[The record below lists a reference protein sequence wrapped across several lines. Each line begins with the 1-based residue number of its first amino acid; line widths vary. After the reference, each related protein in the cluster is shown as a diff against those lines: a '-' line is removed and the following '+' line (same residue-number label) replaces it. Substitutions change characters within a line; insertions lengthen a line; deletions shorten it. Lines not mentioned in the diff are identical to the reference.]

1 MKRIAIR
8 ALLLL
13 MLTGSGEAADK
24 VRLSISAVDIS
35 FLTSGVASKRGFFR
49 DEGLDVEIIRMNA
62 NVSVTALSTGDIDY
76 TMIFASVV
84 RGALRGMPMRVV
96 ASFMDS
102 STHLLIARPEY
113 KSLKDLKGKTLAVS
127 TFGATSDV
135 AARMMFKQG
144 GLDPER
150 ELKIIPLGGERARY
164 IALREGIVD
173 VAVLSPPTDSEASR
187 LGFNVLSRF
196 FEHFKLPFTGLGVN
210 TKKLK
215 EKPDEVKRMI
225 KAALRANRFVRQNR
239 EGTIQ
244 TMMDWIRVDRESAA
258 ATYDG
263 TWRIFSEDGSIP
275 ENGLKLVIDQGREAM
290 KIERPVAN
298 SEVAD
303 LSILRDVQKELGS
316 KLLGR
321 FPSFSPAIKA
331 LEVSRSTTS
340 SQGPSTP
347 TRIGRTAISWRCRQ
361 SARRS
366 TAIARPKKL
375 RGQAFFLASSD
386 AAFISRVTL
395 DVGGSMNA

>member
-1 MKRIAIR
+1 MKRVALIV
-8 ALLLL
+8 ALL
-13 MLTGSGEAADK
+13 MWADTSAAADK

-35 FLTSGVASKRGFFR
+35 FLTAGLASKRGFFR

-62 NVSVTALSTGDIDY
+62 NVSITALSTGDIDY

-84 RGALRGMPMRVV
+84 RGALRGMPMKVV
-96 ASFMDS
+96 SSYMDS

-144 GLDPER
+144 GVDPER
-150 ELKIIPLGGERARY
+150 ELKIIPLGAERSRY
-164 IALREGIVD
+164 TALREGIVD
-173 VAVLSPPTDSEASR
+173 VAVLSPPADSEATR

-244 TMMDWIRVDRESAA
+244 TLMDWVHVDRESAA
-258 ATYDG
+258 ATYDS
-263 TWRIFSEDGSIP
+263 TWRIFSEDGNIAES
-275 ENGLKLVIDQGREAM
+275 GLRLVIDQGRQAM
-290 KIERPVAN
+290 KIDRPVAIE
-298 SEVAD
+298 EVAD
-303 LSILRDVQKELGS
+303 FAPLREAQKELGI
-316 KLLGR
+316 KGR
-321 FPSFSPAIKA
+321 
-331 LEVSRSTTS
+331 
-340 SQGPSTP
+340 
-347 TRIGRTAISWRCRQ
+347 
-361 SARRS
+361 
-366 TAIARPKKL
+366 
-375 RGQAFFLASSD
+375 
-386 AAFISRVTL
+386 
-395 DVGGSMNA
+395 

>member
-1 MKRIAIR
+1 MKPV
-8 ALLLL
+8 ALIVVLL
-13 MLTGSGEAADK
+13 MWADTSVAADK

-35 FLTSGVASKRGFFR
+35 FLTAGLASKRGFFR

-62 NVSVTALSTGDIDY
+62 NVSITALSTGDIDY

-84 RGALRGMPMRVV
+84 RGALRGMPMKVV
-96 ASFMDS
+96 SSYMDS

-144 GLDPER
+144 GVDPER
-150 ELKIIPLGGERARY
+150 ELKIIPLGAESSRY
-164 IALREGIVD
+164 TALREGIVD
-173 VAVLSPPTDSEASR
+173 VAVLSPPADSEATR

-244 TMMDWIRVDRESAA
+244 TLMDWVHVDRESAA
-258 ATYDG
+258 ATYDS
-263 TWRIFSEDGSIP
+263 TWRIFSEDGNIAES
-275 ENGLKLVIDQGREAM
+275 GLRLVIDQGRQAM
-290 KIERPVAN
+290 KIDRPVAIE
-298 SEVAD
+298 EVAD
-303 LSILRDVQKELGS
+303 FAPLREAQKELGI
-316 KLLGR
+316 KGR
-321 FPSFSPAIKA
+321 
-331 LEVSRSTTS
+331 
-340 SQGPSTP
+340 
-347 TRIGRTAISWRCRQ
+347 
-361 SARRS
+361 
-366 TAIARPKKL
+366 
-375 RGQAFFLASSD
+375 
-386 AAFISRVTL
+386 
-395 DVGGSMNA
+395 